1 MSRFKSQVCAGL
13 LAGLLGFAAAGA
25 AFAEAP
31 NADIRNGM
39 QAPPPADQ
47 RVALVIGNSNYQTAP
62 KLANPGNDA
71 QSVAQLLNSAGF
83 EVTQA
88 TDLSRS
94 EMVRAVQDF
103 SDKVAIRGP
112 GAVAMIYYAGHGV
125 QLAGE
130 NYLLPVDA
138 KISSPSDLD
147 GNSLRLVDVMGTLE
161 SIPSR
166 MRIVVLDACRNNPFP
181 DINDAGRG
189 LAIVDAP
196 RGSIVGYSTA
206 PGMEA
211 QDGDGNHSP
220 YTSAFLNVAREPNLP
235 IEQLFKRV
243 RLEVNN
249 RTDGRQT
256 PWESSSLTSDFYFF
270 GDTAVAAT
278 RAPDR
283 SPIIQT
289 ASNLPSRSV
298 RQAYDYVLSE
308 GSPEYYEEFIRL
320 YPHDPLCDRIRVLL
334 GNLLV
339 ATAWHKAVLANS
351 PVIYKSFHDNY
362 GNSPYAKS
370 ALKLQVQPKTVPLM
384 QFTHLTKSPTFK
396 PANMGISPKLGI
408 SKDNLGAQAICR
420 CRRRSSRCLPR
431 ERRSTRPTAA
441 TTTAPYLGKVT
452 TLPGKIETNP
462 ATGNNAPRGRS
473 RPCPA
478 RSKPIRH
485 DRHQARSRP
494 SLARSTPIRYGSRA
508 GRRSRWPRATS
519 VAPSAAAIP
528 ARASRRSPGV
538 RLVAADLAAVD
549 LAAADSDA
557 DGNVERK
564 MIAGRASDAL
574 PGFVFRWFDQATS
587 LANRSASTLPPD
599 RTMTTF
605 LPLASIRPASKAARP
620 TAPPGSTTSFNS
632 R

>member
-1 MSRFKSQVCAGL
+1 MSRFKSHICTGL

-39 QAPPPADQ
+39 QVPPPADQ

-88 TDLSRS
+88 IDLTRS
-94 EMVRAVQDF
+94 DMVRAVQDF
-103 SDKVAIRGP
+103 SDKIAARGP

-138 KISSPSDLD
+138 KIASPSDLD

-181 DINDAGRG
+181 EINDAGRG

-211 QDGDGNHSP
+211 QDGDGKHSP
-220 YTSAFLNVAREPNLP
+220 YTSAFLNAARVPNLP

-243 RLEVNN
+243 RLEVND

-283 SPIIQT
+283 SPIVQT

-320 YPHDPLCDRIRVLL
+320 YPHDPLSDRVRLLL

-339 ATAWHKAVLANS
+339 ASAWHKAVLANS
-351 PVIYKSFHDNY
+351 PVIYKSFYDNY

-370 ALKLQVQPKTVPLM
+370 ALKLQVQPKAVPLM

-396 PANMGISPKLGI
+396 PGKIGMAPRLGI
-408 SKDNLGAQAICR
+408 SKDNLGAQA
-420 CRRRSSRCLPR
+420 SLPMP
-431 ERRSTRPTAA
+431 SKIITLPAKGA
-441 TTTAPYLGKVT
+441 INPANGGNNNGPLGKIT
-452 TLPGKIETNP
+452 TLPGKIATNP
-462 ATGNNAPRGRS
+462 ATGNNATTGKVTTFPGKINTNPTTIGTSKGGAGKVTTFPGKINANPIRVQS
-473 RPCPA
+473 RPTITPRHVGGSFGGGNSSPRFA
-478 RSKPIRH
+478 TQSRS
-485 DRHQARSRP
+485 SF
-494 SLARSTPIRYGSRA
+494 G
-508 GRRSRWPRATS
+508 GGGFGGGGFRR
-519 VAPSAAAIP
+519 
-528 ARASRRSPGV
+528 
-538 RLVAADLAAVD
+538 
-549 LAAADSDA
+549 
-557 DGNVERK
+557 
-564 MIAGRASDAL
+564 
-574 PGFVFRWFDQATS
+574 
-587 LANRSASTLPPD
+587 
-599 RTMTTF
+599 
-605 LPLASIRPASKAARP
+605 
-620 TAPPGSTTSFNS
+620 
-632 R
+632 

>member
-1 MSRFKSQVCAGL
+1 M
-13 LAGLLGFAAAGA
+13 
-25 AFAEAP
+25 
-31 NADIRNGM
+31 
-39 QAPPPADQ
+39 
-47 RVALVIGNSNYQTAP
+47 IGNSNYQTAP

-103 SDKVAIRGP
+103 SDKIATRGP

-181 DINDAGRG
+181 EINDAGRG

-243 RLEVNN
+243 RLEVND

-320 YPHDPLCDRIRVLL
+320 YPHDPLSDRVRVLL

-339 ATAWHKAVLANS
+339 ARRGTR
-351 PVIYKSFHDNY
+351 
-362 GNSPYAKS
+362 
-370 ALKLQVQPKTVPLM
+370 
-384 QFTHLTKSPTFK
+384 
-396 PANMGISPKLGI
+396 
-408 SKDNLGAQAICR
+408 R
-420 CRRRSSRCLPR
+420 CSRTRRSSTS
-431 ERRSTRPTAA
+431 RST
-441 TTTAPYLGKVT
+441 TTTA
-452 TLPGKIETNP
+452 
-462 ATGNNAPRGRS
+462 
-473 RPCPA
+473 
-478 RSKPIRH
+478 
-485 DRHQARSRP
+485 
-494 SLARSTPIRYGSRA
+494 
-508 GRRSRWPRATS
+508 
-519 VAPSAAAIP
+519 
-528 ARASRRSPGV
+528 
-538 RLVAADLAAVD
+538 
-549 LAAADSDA
+549 
-557 DGNVERK
+557 
-564 MIAGRASDAL
+564 
-574 PGFVFRWFDQATS
+574 
-587 LANRSASTLPPD
+587 
-599 RTMTTF
+599 
-605 LPLASIRPASKAARP
+605 
-620 TAPPGSTTSFNS
+620 TAPTPSP

>member
-71 QSVAQLLNSAGF
+71 RSVAQLLNSAGF

-181 DINDAGRG
+181 EINDAGRG

-220 YTSAFLNVAREPNLP
+220 YTSASLTVAPEPNLP
-235 IEQLFKRV
+235 IEQLFNRG

-283 SPIIQT
+283 SPIIRA

-351 PVIYKSFHDNY
+351 PVVYKSFYDNY

-370 ALKLQVQPKTVPLM
+370 ALMLQAQPKTVPLM
-384 QFTHLTKSPTFK
+384 QFTHLTKSPSFK

-408 SKDNLGAQAICR
+408 SKDNLGAQANLPM
-420 CRRRSSRCLPR
+420 SSKIITLPAKGT
-431 ERRSTRPTAA
+431 SINPASGGNNNGTV
-441 TTTAPYLGKVT
+441 GKVT

-462 ATGNNAPRGRS
+462 VTGNNGTTGKITTLPGKINTIPVTGAKNNGSAGKVTTFPGKINTNPIRVQTRPAVKTAPRNFGGSFGGVNS
-473 RPCPA
+473 RPRFA
-478 RSKPIRH
+478 TQSRS
-485 DRHQARSRP
+485 SF
-494 SLARSTPIRYGSRA
+494 G
-508 GRRSRWPRATS
+508 GGGFGGGGFGGGGFRR
-519 VAPSAAAIP
+519 
-528 ARASRRSPGV
+528 
-538 RLVAADLAAVD
+538 
-549 LAAADSDA
+549 
-557 DGNVERK
+557 
-564 MIAGRASDAL
+564 
-574 PGFVFRWFDQATS
+574 
-587 LANRSASTLPPD
+587 
-599 RTMTTF
+599 
-605 LPLASIRPASKAARP
+605 
-620 TAPPGSTTSFNS
+620 
-632 R
+632 

>member
-1 MSRFKSQVCAGL
+1 MPAC
-13 LAGLLGFAAAGA
+13 GA

-31 NADIRNGM
+31 NADIRNGV
-39 QAPPPADQ
+39 QAPPQPDQ

-181 DINDAGRG
+181 EINDAGRG

-320 YPHDPLCDRIRVLL
+320 YPHDPLSDRVRGAARQFAGGNGVAQGGAREFAGHLQVVPRQLRQQPLRQVRVEAA
-334 GNLLV
+334 GAAEGRAADAVHASHEV
-339 ATAWHKAVLANS
+339 ADVQAGQHGHLAQAWHLE
-351 PVIYKSFHDNY
+351 
-362 GNSPYAKS
+362 G
-370 ALKLQVQPKTVPLM
+370 
-384 QFTHLTKSPTFK
+384 
-396 PANMGISPKLGI
+396 
-408 SKDNLGAQAICR
+408 
-420 CRRRSSRCLPR
+420 
-431 ERRSTRPTAA
+431 
-441 TTTAPYLGKVT
+441 
-452 TLPGKIETNP
+452 
-462 ATGNNAPRGRS
+462 
-473 RPCPA
+473 
-478 RSKPIRH
+478 
-485 DRHQARSRP
+485 
-494 SLARSTPIRYGSRA
+494 
-508 GRRSRWPRATS
+508 
-519 VAPSAAAIP
+519 
-528 ARASRRSPGV
+528 
-538 RLVAADLAAVD
+538 
-549 LAAADSDA
+549 
-557 DGNVERK
+557 
-564 MIAGRASDAL
+564 
-574 PGFVFRWFDQATS
+574 
-587 LANRSASTLPPD
+587 
-599 RTMTTF
+599 
-605 LPLASIRPASKAARP
+605 
-620 TAPPGSTTSFNS
+620 
-632 R
+632 